1 LNGSVREGLRLDDE
15 HLAECRTVL
24 AASLLEGQVVVI
36 SGGGSGIGRATAW
49 LAARLGATVV
59 VCGRDREKL
68 ERTAAALK
76 GRQWRCEAFA
86 LNIRQRDEVEA
97 MFEFV
102 YREHD
107 RVDILINSAGGQ
119 YPQAATDF
127 SEKGWHAVVDT
138 NLTGTFHMMQCAAR
152 HWIRRELVGS
162 VVSVVVSP
170 RGLHHVAHT
179 CAARAGV
186 VAFTEAVAVEWAPLG
201 IRVNCVAPGVIRT
214 EGWATYGEDVRRRY
228 SNSNPMRMEGTP
240 WDIAE
245 ACLYI
250 GGPGGRFIT
259 GQTIHVNGGANLW
272 GETWTLGKPDY
283 FVEASRAW
291 DSLVEPY
298 ANPNEGSDAACK

>member
-15 HLAECRTVL
+15 YLAERRTVL

-59 VCGRDREKL
+59 VCGRDGEKL

-76 GRQWRCEAFA
+76 GRQRRCEAFA
-86 LNIRQRDEVEA
+86 LNIRQRNEVEA

-102 YREHD
+102 YREHG

-127 SEKGWHAVVDT
+127 SEKGWQAVVDT

-152 HWIRRELVGS
+152 HWIRRGLVGS

-214 EGWATYGEDVRRRY
+214 EGWATYGEDVHQRY
-228 SNSNPMRMEGTP
+228 TNSNPMRMEGTP

-259 GQTIHVNGGANLW
+259 GQNIHVNGGANLW

-291 DSLVEPY
+291 ESLAEPVVHPSERSHS
-298 ANPNEGSDAACK
+298 AGK